1 MAEMEKLTWAEATSG
16 GTPRVKVVK
25 VADCPES
32 FRVKGPIRRADAGEM
47 SRLLRASEPA
57 RAEAMARIT
66 KETGRLDAW
75 SFWSVPAVDHVVV
88 AGTTGVFLI
97 VPDIHE
103 GFLEGEGRRVRIG
116 GERVRLRPVR
126 VAAARL
132 RDRLGSGAVG
142 VDLVPILCLT
152 RAKAGAPRTVQG
164 VRIVPIDMLASDI
177 ARREK
182 VLQPVRAQRVVRT
195 LGMSV
200 AGDQR
205 RHAAVLGR
213 QAR

>member
-1 MAEMEKLTWAEATSG
+1 MRQLVRTSESE
-16 GTPRVKVVK
+16 RAQA
-25 VADCPES
+25 VA
-32 FRVKGPIRRADAGEM
+32 
-47 SRLLRASEPA
+47 RLV
-57 RAEAMARIT
+57 

-75 SFWSVPAVDHVVV
+75 SFWSVPAADHVVV
-88 AGTTGVFLI
+88 AGTTGVFLV

-103 GFLEGEGRRVRIG
+103 GYLEATGRRVRIG
-116 GERVRLRPVR
+116 PERIRLGPFRT
-126 VAAARL
+126 ATARL

-142 VDLVPILCLT
+142 VDIQPVLCLT
-152 RAKAGAPRTVQG
+152 RAAAGAPRTVQG
-164 VRIVPIDMLASDI
+164 VRIVTLDGLAADI

-182 VLQPVRAQRVVRT
+182 VMQPVRAQGVVRM
-195 LGMSV
+195 LGMTV

>member
-1 MAEMEKLTWAEATSG
+1 
-16 GTPRVKVVK
+16 
-25 VADCPES
+25 
-32 FRVKGPIRRADAGEM
+32 
-47 SRLLRASEPA
+47 
-57 RAEAMARIT
+57 MARIT
-66 KETGRLDAW
+66 NETGRLDAW
-75 SFWSVPAVDHVVV
+75 SFWSVPGVDHVVV

-97 VPDIHE
+97 VPDVRE
-103 GFLEGEGRRVRIG
+103 GFLEGEGRRVRVG
-116 GERVRLRPVR
+116 GERVRLRPLH
-126 VAAARL
+126 AATAQL

-152 RAKAGAPRTVQG
+152 RATAGAPKTVQG
-164 VRIVPIDMLASDI
+164 VRIVTIDMLAADI

-213 QAR
+213 QTR